1 MKLLYGT
8 GNPAKLKDANKWL
21 KGLDFEILSLRDM
34 KGEVPEVP
42 EDGNTPLENARQK
55 AHAYYKAYGIPVF
68 SCDSGLYFDNVPEED
83 QPGVHVRTVKGK
95 YLTDQEMQEHYAGLA
110 VKYGN
115 LTARYRN
122 AICLVLD
129 EDHSMELMDDSIAS
143 EPFLLV
149 SKPHPHALN
158 KGYPLDSLSVH
169 IESSKYYYDMDNHQV
184 EQLAVGNGFRKFF
197 EKLEMFDIVDEKGE
211 PTGETV
217 ERTLAHSQG
226 IRHRTS
232 HVWLLRKRQ
241 GRVEIL
247 LQKRSADKDSFPGC
261 YDISSAGHIPA
272 GVDYISSA
280 LRELKEE
287 LGEEASSEEL
297 RCCGTRYIRYEE
309 VFYGKPF
316 RDNQVSKVF
325 LLWRDK
331 EAEEFTLQREEIEE
345 VKWFDFYECMEQVKN
360 NTIRHCIM
368 QEELEMIRAALEQDS
383 WENV

>member
-34 KGEVPEVP
+34 EGEVPEVP

-55 AHAYYKAYGIPVF
+55 AHTYYKAYGIPVF

-95 YLTDQEMQEHYAGLA
+95 YLTDQEMQEYYTGLA
-110 VKYGN
+110 AKYGN

-129 EDHSMELMDDSIAS
+129 ENHSMELMDDSITS

-169 IESSKYYYDMDNHQV
+169 IESGQYYYDMDNHQV

-197 EKLEMFDIVDEKGE
+197 EKLEMFDVVDEKGE

-232 HVWLLRKRQ
+232 HVWLLRRRQ
-241 GRVEIL
+241 NRVEIL
-247 LQKRSADKDSFPGC
+247 LQKRSEDKDSFPGC

-287 LGEEASSEEL
+287 LGEVALPEEL
-297 RCCGTRYIRYEE
+297 YYCGTRYIQYEE

-331 EAEEFTLQREEIEE
+331 ETEGFTLQREEIEE
-345 VKWFDFYECMEQVKN
+345 VKWFDFYECVELVKN
-360 NTIRHCIM
+360 NVIAHCIM
-368 QEELEMIRAALEQDS
+368 QEELEMIKAALE
-383 WENV
+383 NFM

>member
-8 GNPAKLKDANKWL
+8 GNPAKLADAKKWL
-21 KGLDFEILSLRDM
+21 NGLDYEVLSLRDM
-34 KGEVPEVP
+34 EGEIPEVP

-55 AHAYYKAYGIPVF
+55 AFAYHKAFGIPVF

-83 QPGVHVRTVKGK
+83 QPGVYVRTVKGK
-95 YLTDQEMQEHYAGLA
+95 YLTDQEMLDHYMGLA

-129 EDHSMELMDDSIAS
+129 ENHSMELMDDSITS
-143 EPFLLV
+143 EPFLLT
-149 SKPHPHALN
+149 SKPHPRALN

-169 IESSKYYYDMDNHQV
+169 IESGQYYYDMDKNQV

-197 EKLEMFDIVDEKGE
+197 ERLELFDVVDEDGE
-211 PTGETV
+211 PTGETI

-226 IRHRTS
+226 IRHRTA
-232 HVWLLRKRQ
+232 HVWLLRRRQ
-241 GRVEIL
+241 DRVEIL
-247 LQKRSADKDSFPGC
+247 LQKRSQNKDSFPGC

-287 LGEEASSEEL
+287 LGEEAAPEEL
-297 RCCGTRYIRYEE
+297 HCCGVRHIRYEE
-309 VFYGKPF
+309 NFYGKPF
-316 RDNQVSKVF
+316 RDNQVSKVYV
-325 LLWRDK
+325 LWRDK
-331 EAEEFTLQREEIEE
+331 EPEDFVLQREEVEE
-345 VKWFDFYECMEQVKN
+345 VRWFEFDRCMELVKEN
-360 NTIRHCIM
+360 GILNCIM
-368 QEELEMIRAALEQDS
+368 MEELEMIRATLAELE
-383 WENV
+383 NFM

>member
-129 EDHSMELMDDSIAS
+129 ENHSMELMDDSITS

-169 IESSKYYYDMDNHQV
+169 IESGQYYYDMDNHQV

-232 HVWLLRKRQ
+232 HVWLLRRRQ

-297 RCCGTRYIRYEE
+297 CCCGTRYIRYEE

-331 EAEEFTLQREEIEE
+331 EVEEFTLQREEIEE

-368 QEELEMIRAALEQDS
+368 QEELEMIRGALEQDS

>member
-129 EDHSMELMDDSIAS
+129 ENHSMELMDDSITS

-169 IESSKYYYDMDNHQV
+169 IESGQYYYDMDNHQV

-331 EAEEFTLQREEIEE
+331 EVEEFTLQREEIEE

>member
-129 EDHSMELMDDSIAS
+129 ENHSMELMDDSITS

-169 IESSKYYYDMDNHQV
+169 IESGQYYYDMDNHQV

-197 EKLEMFDIVDEKGE
+197 EKLEMFDIVDEKGD
-211 PTGETV
+211 PTGETI

-331 EAEEFTLQREEIEE
+331 EVEEFTLQREEIEE
-345 VKWFDFYECMEQVKN
+345 VKWFDFYKCMEQVKN

>member
-8 GNPAKLKDANKWL
+8 GNPAKLKDAQKWL
-21 KGLDFEILSLRDM
+21 KGLKFEILSLHDM
-34 KGEVPEVP
+34 KGEIPDVP

-55 AHAYYKAYGIPVF
+55 AFAYYKAFGIPVF
-68 SCDSGLYFDNVPEED
+68 SCDSGLYFDNVSDED
-83 QPGVHVRTVKGK
+83 QPGVHVRTIKGK
-95 YLTDQEMQEHYAGLA
+95 YLTDQEMQEHYIGLA
-110 VKYGN
+110 LKYGN

-129 EDHSMELMDDSIAS
+129 ENHSIELMDDSITS
-143 EPFLLV
+143 EPFLLT
-149 SKPHPHALN
+149 SKPHPRAIN

-169 IESSKYYYDMDNHQV
+169 IESGQYYYDMDNSKV

-197 EKLEMFDIVDEKGE
+197 EQLEMFDIVDENGE

-217 ERTLAHSQG
+217 ERILAHSQG

-241 GRVEIL
+241 GRTEIL
-247 LQKRSADKDSFPGC
+247 LQKRSGDKDSFPGC

-272 GVDYISSA
+272 GVDYVSSA

-287 LGEEASSEEL
+287 LGEEAAPEEL
-297 RCCGTRYIRYEE
+297 IYCGTRYIRYMET
-309 VFYGKPF
+309 FYGKPF
-316 RDNQVSKVF
+316 RDNQVSKVY

-331 EAEEFTLQREEIEE
+331 EAEDFVLQQEEIEK
-345 VKWFDFYECMEQVKN
+345 VKWFDFFECMELVKN
-360 NTIRHCIM
+360 NAIPHCIM
-368 QEELEMIRAALEQDS
+368 QEELEMIKAALV
-383 WENV
+383 N

>member
-8 GNPAKLKDANKWL
+8 GNPAKLADAKKWL
-21 KGLDFEILSLRDM
+21 KGLDYEVLSLRDM
-34 KGEVPEVP
+34 EGEIPQVP

-55 AHAYYKAYGIPVF
+55 AFAYYKAFGIPVF
-68 SCDSGLYFDNVPEED
+68 SCDSGLYFDKVSEED

-95 YLTDQEMQEHYAGLA
+95 YLTDQEMQDHYAGLA
-110 VKYGN
+110 AKYGN

-129 EDHSMELMDDSIAS
+129 EHHSIELMDDSIAS
-143 EPFLLV
+143 ESFLLT
-149 SKPHPHALN
+149 SKPHPGAMK

-169 IESSKYYYDMDNHQV
+169 IESGQYYYDMDRDQV
-184 EQLAVGNGFRKFF
+184 EDLAVRNGFRRFF
-197 EKLEMFDIVDEKGE
+197 EKLELFDVVDEDGE

-247 LQKRSADKDSFPGC
+247 LQKRSRNKDSFPGC

-272 GVDYISSA
+272 GVDYVSSA

-287 LGEEASSEEL
+287 LGEEASPEEL
-297 RCCGTRYIRYEE
+297 HYCGTRHIWYEE
-309 VFYGKPF
+309 IFYGEPF
-316 RDNQVSKVF
+316 RDNQVSRVYV
-325 LLWRDK
+325 LWRDK
-331 EAEEFTLQREEIEE
+331 EPEDFILQREEVEE
-345 VKWFDFYECMEQVKN
+345 VRWFDFYQCIELVKEN
-360 NTIRHCIM
+360 RIPNCIM
-368 QEELEMIRAALEQDS
+368 MEELEMIRRTLAELE
-383 WENV
+383 NFI

>member
-8 GNPAKLKDANKWL
+8 GNPAKLKDAQKWL
-21 KGLDFEILSLRDM
+21 KGLKFEVLSLRDM
-34 KGEVPEVP
+34 KGEIPDVP

-55 AHAYYKAYGIPVF
+55 AFAYYRAFGIPVF
-68 SCDSGLYFDNVPEED
+68 SCDSGLYFDNVSEED
-83 QPGVHVRTVKGK
+83 QPGVHVRTIKGK
-95 YLTDQEMQEHYAGLA
+95 YLTDQEMQEHYIGLA
-110 VKYGN
+110 LKYGN

-129 EDHSMELMDDSIAS
+129 ENHSIELMDDSITS
-143 EPFLLV
+143 EPFLLT
-149 SKPHPHALN
+149 SKPHPRAIN

-169 IESSKYYYDMDNHQV
+169 IESGQYYYDMDNSKV

-197 EKLEMFDIVDEKGE
+197 ERLELFDIVDENGE

-232 HVWLLRKRQ
+232 HVWLLRRRQ

-247 LQKRSADKDSFPGC
+247 LQKRSRDKDSFPGC

-272 GVDYISSA
+272 GVDYVSSA

-287 LGEEASSEEL
+287 LGEEASPEEL
-297 RCCGTRYIRYEE
+297 VYCGTRYIRYMET
-309 VFYGKPF
+309 FYGKPF
-316 RDNQVSKVF
+316 RDNQVSKVY

-331 EAEEFTLQREEIEE
+331 EAEDFVLQQEEIEE
-345 VKWFDFYECMEQVKN
+345 VKWFDFYECLELVKEN
-360 NTIRHCIM
+360 AIPHCIM
-368 QEELEMIRAALEQDS
+368 QEELEMIKAALEN
-383 WENV
+383 E

>member
-8 GNPAKLKDANKWL
+8 GNPAKLKDAQKWL
-21 KGLDFEILSLRDM
+21 KGLKFEILSLHDM
-34 KGEVPEVP
+34 KGEIPDVP

-55 AHAYYKAYGIPVF
+55 AFAYYKAFGIPVF
-68 SCDSGLYFDNVPEED
+68 SCDSGLYFDNVPDED
-83 QPGVHVRTVKGK
+83 QPGVHVRTIKGK
-95 YLTDQEMQEHYAGLA
+95 YLTDQEMQEHYIGLA
-110 VKYGN
+110 LKYGN

-129 EDHSMELMDDSIAS
+129 ENHSIELMDDSITS
-143 EPFLLV
+143 EPFLLT
-149 SKPHPHALN
+149 SKPHPRAIN

-169 IESSKYYYDMDNHQV
+169 IKSGQYYYDMDNSKV

-197 EKLEMFDIVDEKGE
+197 ERLEMFDIVDENGE

-241 GRVEIL
+241 GRTEIL
-247 LQKRSADKDSFPGC
+247 LQKRSGDKDSFPGC

-272 GVDYISSA
+272 GVDYVSSA

-287 LGEEASSEEL
+287 LGEEAAPEEL
-297 RCCGTRYIRYEE
+297 IYCGTRYIRYMET
-309 VFYGKPF
+309 FYGKPF
-316 RDNQVSKVF
+316 RDNQVSKVY

-331 EAEEFTLQREEIEE
+331 EAEDFVLQQEEIEK
-345 VKWFDFYECMEQVKN
+345 VKWFDFFECMELVKN
-360 NTIRHCIM
+360 NAISHCIM
-368 QEELEMIRAALEQDS
+368 QEELEMIKAALE
-383 WENV
+383 N

>member
-8 GNPAKLKDANKWL
+8 GNPAKLADAKKWL
-21 KGLDFEILSLRDM
+21 KGLDYEVLSLRDM
-34 KGEVPEVP
+34 EGEIPQVP

-55 AHAYYKAYGIPVF
+55 AFAYYKAFGIPVF
-68 SCDSGLYFDNVPEED
+68 SCDSGLYFDKVSEED

-95 YLTDQEMQEHYAGLA
+95 YLTDQEMQDHYAGLA
-110 VKYGN
+110 AKYGN
-115 LTARYRN
+115 FTARYRN

-129 EDHSMELMDDSIAS
+129 EHHSIELMDDSIAS
-143 EPFLLV
+143 EPFLLT
-149 SKPHPHALN
+149 SKPHPGAMK

-169 IESSKYYYDMDNHQV
+169 IESGQYYYDMDRDQV
-184 EQLAVGNGFRKFF
+184 EDLAVRNGFRRFF
-197 EKLEMFDIVDEKGE
+197 ERLELFDVVGEDGE

-247 LQKRSADKDSFPGC
+247 LQKRSRNKDSFPGC

-272 GVDYISSA
+272 GVDYVSSA

-287 LGEEASSEEL
+287 LGEEASPEEL
-297 RCCGTRYIRYEE
+297 HYCGTRHIRYEE
-309 VFYGKPF
+309 IFYGKPF
-316 RDNQVSKVF
+316 RDNQVSRVYV
-325 LLWRDK
+325 LWRDK
-331 EAEEFTLQREEIEE
+331 EPEDFILQREEVEE
-345 VKWFDFYECMEQVKN
+345 VRWFDFYQCIELVKEN
-360 NTIRHCIM
+360 RIPNCIM
-368 QEELEMIRAALEQDS
+368 MEELEMIRRTLSELE
-383 WENV
+383 NFI

>member
-8 GNPAKLKDANKWL
+8 GNPAKLADAKKWL
-21 KGLDFEILSLRDM
+21 EGLDYEVLSLRDM
-34 KGEVPEVP
+34 KGEIPEVP

-55 AHAYYKAYGIPVF
+55 ALAYYKAFGIPVF

-95 YLTDQEMQEHYAGLA
+95 YLTDQEMQDHYAGLA

-129 EDHSMELMDDSIAS
+129 EHHSVELMDDSIAS
-143 EPFLLV
+143 EPFLLT
-149 SKPHPHALN
+149 SKPHPRALN

-169 IESSKYYYDMDNHQV
+169 IESGQYYYDMDKNQV
-184 EQLAVGNGFRKFF
+184 EQLAVRNGFRRFF
-197 EKLEMFDIVDEKGE
+197 EKLELFDVVDEDGE

-247 LQKRSADKDSFPGC
+247 LQKRSRNKDSFPGC

-287 LGEEASSEEL
+287 LGEEVSPEEL
-297 RCCGTRYIRYEE
+297 HYCGVRHIRYEE
-309 VFYGKPF
+309 NFYGKPF
-316 RDNQVSKVF
+316 RDNQVSRVYV
-325 LLWRDK
+325 LWRDK
-331 EAEEFTLQREEIEE
+331 EPEEFILQKEE
-345 VKWFDFYECMEQVKN
+345 VEEVRWFDFYSCVELVKE
-360 NTIRHCIM
+360 NTIPHCIM
-368 QEELEMIRAALEQDS
+368 MEELEMIRRNLE
-383 WENV
+383 E

>member
-1 MKLLYGT
+1 MQLLYGT
-8 GNPAKLKDANKWL
+8 GNPAKLKDAQKWL
-21 KGLDFEILSLRDM
+21 KGLKFEILSLRDM
-34 KGEVPEVP
+34 KGEIPDVP

-55 AHAYYKAYGIPVF
+55 AFAYYKAFGIPVF
-68 SCDSGLYFDNVPEED
+68 SCDSGLYFDNVSKED

-95 YLTDQEMQEHYAGLA
+95 YLTDQEMQEHYIGMAL
-110 VKYGN
+110 KYGN

-129 EDHSMELMDDSIAS
+129 ENHSIELMDDSITS
-143 EPFLLV
+143 EPFLLA
-149 SKPHPHALN
+149 SKPHPRALN

-169 IESSKYYYDMDNHQV
+169 IESGKYYYDMDNSKV

-197 EKLEMFDIVDEKGE
+197 ERLELFDIVDENGD

-232 HVWLLRKRQ
+232 HVWLLRRRQ

-247 LQKRSADKDSFPGC
+247 LQKRSRDKDSFPGC

-272 GVDYISSA
+272 GVDYVSSA

-287 LGEEASSEEL
+287 LGEEASLEEL
-297 RCCGTRYIRYEE
+297 IYCGTRHIRYAES
-309 VFYGKPF
+309 FYGKPF
-316 RDNQVSKVF
+316 RDNQVSKVY

-331 EAEEFTLQREEIEE
+331 EVEDFVLQKEEIEE
-345 VKWFDFYECMEQVKN
+345 VKWFDFYECMELVKKN
-360 NTIRHCIM
+360 AIPHCIM
-368 QEELEMIRAALEQDS
+368 QEELDMIKSALE
-383 WENV
+383 N

>member
-8 GNPAKLKDANKWL
+8 GNPAKLKDAQKWL
-21 KGLDFEILSLRDM
+21 KGLQFEILSLRDM
-34 KGEVPEVP
+34 EGEIPNVP

-55 AHAYYKAYGIPVF
+55 AFAYYKAFGLPVF
-68 SCDSGLYFDNVPEED
+68 SCDSGLYFDNVSEED

-95 YLTDQEMQEHYAGLA
+95 YLTDQEMQEHYIGLA
-110 VKYGN
+110 LKYGN

-129 EDHSMELMDDSIAS
+129 ENHSIELMDDSITS
-143 EPFLLV
+143 EPFLLT
-149 SKPHPHALN
+149 SKPHPRALN

-169 IESSKYYYDMDNHQV
+169 IESGQYYYDMDNNKV
-184 EQLAVGNGFRKFF
+184 EQLAVSNGFRKFF
-197 EKLEMFDIVDEKGE
+197 ERLELFDIVDENGG

-232 HVWLLRKRQ
+232 HVWLLRRRQ
-241 GRVEIL
+241 GRAEIL
-247 LQKRSADKDSFPGC
+247 LQKRSRDKDSFPGC

-272 GVDYISSA
+272 GVDYVSSA

-287 LGEEASSEEL
+287 LGEEATPEEL
-297 RCCGTRYIRYEE
+297 IYCGTRHIRYTET
-309 VFYGKPF
+309 FYGKPF
-316 RDNQVSKVF
+316 RDNQVSKVY

-331 EAEEFTLQREEIEE
+331 EAEEFVLQQEEIEE
-345 VKWFDFYECMEQVKN
+345 VKWFDFYECIKLVKEN
-360 NTIRHCIM
+360 AIPHCIM
-368 QEELEMIRAALEQDS
+368 MEELYMIKAALE
-383 WENV
+383 N

>member
-21 KGLDFEILSLRDM
+21 RGLDFEILSLRDM
-34 KGEVPEVP
+34 EGGIPEVP

-129 EDHSMELMDDSIAS
+129 ENHSMELMDDSITS

-169 IESSKYYYDMDNHQV
+169 IETGQYYYDMDNHQV

-197 EKLEMFDIVDEKGE
+197 EQLEMVDIVDEKGE

-217 ERTLAHSQG
+217 ERALAHSQG

-247 LQKRSADKDSFPGC
+247 LQKRSVDKDSFPGC
-261 YDISSAGHIPA
+261 YDISSAGHIPT

-297 RCCGTRYIRYEE
+297 YYCGTRYIQYEE

-331 EAEEFTLQREEIEE
+331 KAEEFTLQREEIEE
-345 VKWFDFYECMEQVKN
+345 VKWFDFYECMELVKN
-360 NTIRHCIM
+360 NAIPHCIM
-368 QEELEMIRAALEQDS
+368 QEELEMIKVALETLC
-383 WENV
+383 N